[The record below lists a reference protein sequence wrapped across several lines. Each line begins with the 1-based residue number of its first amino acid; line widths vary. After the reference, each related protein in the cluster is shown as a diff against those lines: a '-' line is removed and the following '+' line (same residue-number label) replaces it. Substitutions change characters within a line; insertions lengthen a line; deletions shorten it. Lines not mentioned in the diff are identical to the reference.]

1 MTSGRIYLAA
11 LLAATTIATPAWAQ
25 TSTSTS
31 GSSSTGST
39 SSSSSTTVTSS
50 NTSTSSTT
58 GSFQSLSPGQQKIA
72 RALFEAQQPSASGRA
87 PLSLDQIAARK
98 EGTGWGEVFK
108 QMKSEGLVGD
118 AKNLG
123 QVVSG
128 RASKNG
134 STITTASS
142 GSTGTAV
149 TTASG
154 RSVGSGKFP
163 TSTGSGGEGHG
174 GSAHVSD
181 VKVTTAAGSA
191 GSHGGGAGNAHA
203 H

>member
-1 MTSGRIYLAA
+1 MKSSRIYLAA
-11 LLAATTIATPAWAQ
+11 LLAATTIVAPVWAQ

-31 GSSSTGST
+31 GSSNTST
-39 SSSSSTTVTSS
+39 SSSTTDTSS

-72 RALFEAQQPSASGRA
+72 RALFEAQQPSDTGPA

-98 EGTGWGEVFK
+98 EGTGWGQVFK

-128 RASKNG
+128 HAKMNG
-134 STITTASS
+134 ATTTTASG

-154 RSVGSGKFP
+154 RSVSSGKSP
-163 TSTGSGGEGHG
+163 ASTGNGDEGHG
-174 GSAHVSD
+174 SSAHVSD
-181 VKVTTAAGSA
+181 VKVTTASGSA
-191 GSHGGGAGNAHA
+191 GSHGGGASNAHA